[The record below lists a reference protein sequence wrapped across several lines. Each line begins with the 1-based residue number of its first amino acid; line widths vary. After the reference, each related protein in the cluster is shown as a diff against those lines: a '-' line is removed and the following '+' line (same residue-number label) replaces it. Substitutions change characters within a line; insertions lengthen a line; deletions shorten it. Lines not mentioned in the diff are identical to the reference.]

1 MDSPPIP
8 GELLA
13 DIFLRLPDP
22 ADLVRVSAGCTS
34 FRHLIADRSF
44 LRRYRRL
51 HAPPFLGFLDY
62 NRVFHAVVTPHPSA
76 SAAGAVALAADF
88 SFSFLP
94 GPASDWAVQDVCD
107 GRVLLERH
115 PKFEVIFR
123 EVVVCDPLHRRYL
136 LLPPIPGDL
145 AESVDSA
152 LWTKPQTFLA
162 PSEDEEEASF
172 SVISMVQCLTKLF
185 AFAFFSNTGQWRTI
199 SSQSW
204 SNLFAGLPS
213 LSGMTFFSRR
223 EYAYG
228 LFYWVASSRE
238 KLLVLDSQSMEFSIV
253 EHPPEARGIPGGDIA
268 IVEAGDGR
276 PGMFV
281 RAEDTNY
288 LNYAIRRNDFGS
300 SSKWQ
305 LDKKIPLDSGYFF
318 LGSMGRHLFLYHCRN
333 PPVDAR
339 CFSLDVKT
347 LKLERVFLSSF
358 CITSVHAYSNFP
370 PSLLSTPTVSSG
382 FGNRAENET
391 LEQGFAARSG
401 AQSARSE

>member
-94 GPASDWAVQDVCD
+94 GPASDWAVQDVRD

-123 EVVVCDPLHRRYL
+123 EVIVCDPLHRRYL

-213 LSGMTFFSRR
+213 LAGMTFFSRR

-281 RAEDTNY
+281 RAEETNY

-305 LDKKIPLDSGYFF
+305 LDKKIPLDSGFSVF
-318 LGSMGRHLFLYHCRN
+318 QGLLTFILFH
-333 PPVDAR
+333 PVMPHVNTVTNGIISGPVLETGLRTRRWNKALLQDQAHSQHGQSNADADSGGQVVSR
-339 CFSLDVKT
+339 IRDAGDVVT
-347 LKLERVFLSSF
+347 QLR
-358 CITSVHAYSNFP
+358 
-370 PSLLSTPTVSSG
+370 
-382 FGNRAENET
+382 
-391 LEQGFAARSG
+391 Q
-401 AQSARSE
+401 